1 MQSAYTSRVEEDLSE
16 GTPEIEI
23 EYLGDHYGS
32 VLKLANKLKDEE
44 DKRRYEVVPGYQK
57 STFSIER
64 KKTKKKV
71 SYK

>member
-1 MQSAYTSRVEEDLSE
+1 MQSVYTPRIDNDLSE

-44 DKRRYEVVPGYQK
+44 DRRKYEVVPNYQK

-71 SYK
+71 GL